1 MTRRKALSNQ
11 LVIVL
16 AICASS
22 VCFFFAGPILI
33 PHSQIEKP
41 EDDLISASSAC
52 KSQVTLRRAPPRKVV
67 GSYYDDF
74 LRITANIIEVLENR
88 RSGVAVARY
97 GDGER
102 ELMLGGTIKPA
113 TQAGQ
118 VDKWSWEKPGIS
130 FLGRDLLDTL
140 SSHYDEPYYYG
151 FAAPVQDASGLRF
164 FINAT
169 EQHLDYITFA
179 NIWVNDNYKHTK
191 EFIKKIAEQYAGRI
205 VIIANHITKDRSL
218 VPSWASEFFSTPDD
232 CVAFWEQ
239 NRDEHLA
246 KIEAL
251 GRRHTR
257 KLFMIS
263 AGPMAKVYVHK
274 LWNVNPH
281 NAIIDFGSSLD
292 EILKGE
298 TTRPYQS
305 ASANEVDPSWQ
316 LIPQTI

>member
-1 MTRRKALSNQ
+1 MTRRKILSNP
-11 LVIVL
+11 LVVVL

-22 VCFFFAGPILI
+22 VCFFFAGPILV
-33 PHSQIEKP
+33 PHSQTEEP
-41 EDDLISASSAC
+41 GDFNSVSSSW
-52 KSQVTLRRAPPRKVV
+52 KVQVMQRRAPPRKVV

-74 LRITANIIEVLENR
+74 LRITTNIIEVLENK
-88 RSGVAVARY
+88 RSGVAIARY

-102 ELMLGGTIKPA
+102 ELMLGGTINA
-113 TQAGQ
+113 GTQAGK
-118 VDKWSWEKPGIS
+118 VDKWSWEKPGVS
-130 FLGRDLLDTL
+130 LLGQDLLDTL
-140 SSHYDEPYYYG
+140 SSHYDEPYFYG
-151 FAAPVQDASGLRF
+151 FAAPTQDAGGLRF

-191 EFIKKIAEQYAGRI
+191 EFIKKIGEQYAGRV
-205 VIIANHITKDRSL
+205 VIIANHIAKDRNL
-218 VPSWASEFFSTPDD
+218 VPSWASEFFSIPDD

-246 KIEAL
+246 KIEDL

-263 AGPMAKVYVHK
+263 AGPMAKIYVHK
-274 LWNVNPH
+274 LWNVNPY

-305 ASANEVDPSWQ
+305 ASANDVDPSWQ
-316 LIPQTI
+316 LIPQTL